1 MLNLYKTKN
10 QTKIG
15 RIIKM
20 KKNRLVALVMVCAM
34 ALSLLTGCGGSSS
47 SGSTGGAAEYSAENP
62 LELRLASDAP
72 AEHVATGLN
81 NDLCALVAEKTEGRV
96 TMKYFPSS
104 QLGSYETV
112 YEELMMGSIDAAQIT
127 VPDAIDARLG
137 IAYLPYYALSYEQAK
152 VLFAPDS
159 YVGNLMAEITATQ
172 GVKWMGFCLEGF
184 IGLGSTKR
192 LTDDGLTIEADKGIK
207 CRSANMV
214 TFRYILE
221 DLHYNPVAVAYNEVP
236 TAIQTNV
243 VDGWVGGTPN
253 MNYAWV
259 GDVINYMY
267 VNYIHPEA
275 TSYVAS
281 QKTLDKLTEEDRA
294 IVIECFEQ
302 ASADSFVKAEE
313 NEKVFIQKLQD
324 DYGVEV
330 IEYTPEQIA
339 PIAEYVRD
347 VTWTRLEAD
356 LGSDFINACRAD
368 VEAKGY

>member
-1 MLNLYKTKN
+1 
-10 QTKIG
+10 
-15 RIIKM
+15 M
-20 KKNRLVALVMVCAM
+20 KKMMALVMACVM
-34 ALSLLTGCGGSSS
+34 ALSLMTGCGGGGGSAS
-47 SGSTGGAAEYSAENP
+47 SGPAEYSAENP
-62 LELRLASDAP
+62 LTLRLASDAP
-72 AEHVATGLN
+72 LEHIATGLN
-81 NDLCALVAEKTEGRV
+81 EDVCAAIAEKTEGRIQV
-96 TMKYFPSS
+96 QYLGAST
-104 QLGSYETV
+104 LGSYETV
-112 YEELMMGSIDAAQIT
+112 YEELMMGTVDFAQIT
-127 VPDAIDARLG
+127 LPDATDPLLG
-137 IAYLPYYALSYEQAK
+137 CAYLPYYATNYEQAK
-152 VLFAPDS
+152 DLLAPDG
-159 YVGNLMAEITATQ
+159 VMAPTIGEITAEQ
-172 GVKWMGFCLEGF
+172 GVRFLGFCLEGF
-184 IGLGSTKR
+184 IGLGSTKEIPN
-192 LTDDGLTIEADKGIK
+192 LLDVTADKGIK

-214 TFRYILE
+214 TFRYVLE
-221 DLHYNPVAVAYNEVP
+221 DLHLNPVAVAYNEVP

-253 MNYAWV
+253 INYAWV

-281 QKTLDKLTEEDRA
+281 QKTLDKMTEEDRA
-294 IVIECFEQ
+294 IVIECFEE
-302 ASADSFVKAEE
+302 ASAESFVRAEE
-313 NEKVFIQKLQD
+313 NEKVYMQKLQD

>member
-1 MLNLYKTKN
+1 
-10 QTKIG
+10 
-15 RIIKM
+15 M
-20 KKNRLVALVMVCAM
+20 KKMLALVMACVM
-34 ALSLLTGCGGSSS
+34 ALSLLTACGGGSTAS
-47 SGSTGGAAEYSAENP
+47 SGPAEYSAENP
-62 LELRLASDAP
+62 LTLRLASDAP
-72 AEHVATGLN
+72 LEHIATGLN
-81 NDLCALVAEKTEGRV
+81 EDVCAAIAERTEGRIQV
-96 TMKYFPSS
+96 QYLGAST
-104 QLGSYETV
+104 LGSYETV
-112 YEELMMGSIDAAQIT
+112 YEELMMGTVDFAQIT
-127 VPDAIDARLG
+127 LPDATDPLLG
-137 IAYLPYYALSYEQAK
+137 CAYLPYYATNYEQAK
-152 VLFAPDS
+152 DLLAPDGVMGTTIS
-159 YVGNLMAEITATQ
+159 EITAEQ
-172 GVKWMGFCLEGF
+172 GVRFLGFCLEGF
-184 IGLGSTKR
+184 IGLGSTLP
-192 LTDDGLTIEADKGIK
+192 LTGDGLDPTVDKGIK

-281 QKTLDKLTEEDRA
+281 QKTLDKMTEEDRA
-294 IVIECFEQ
+294 IVIECFEE
-302 ASADSFVKAEE
+302 ASAESFVRAEE
-313 NEKVFIQKLQD
+313 NEKVYMQKLQD

>member
-1 MLNLYKTKN
+1 MSPDWLVSPPEVGFLFPAFDERATNLYNALYYTKN
-10 QTKIG
+10 IG
-15 RIIKM
+15 E
-20 KKNRLVALVMVCAM
+20 NH
-34 ALSLLTGCGGSSS
+34 
-47 SGSTGGAAEYSAENP
+47 SGFVDAVF
-62 LELRLASDAP
+62 RAP
-72 AEHVATGLN
+72 APMPAAVQKESFQSVLGDTL
-81 NDLCALVAEKTEGRV
+81 AEDCS
-96 TMKYFPSS
+96 F
-104 QLGSYETV
+104 L
-112 YEELMMGSIDAAQIT
+112 
-127 VPDAIDARLG
+127 
-137 IAYLPYYALSYEQAK
+137 
-152 VLFAPDS
+152 
-159 YVGNLMAEITATQ
+159 
-172 GVKWMGFCLEGF
+172 GFCLEGF

>member
-1 MLNLYKTKN
+1 
-10 QTKIG
+10 
-15 RIIKM
+15 M
-20 KKNRLVALVMVCAM
+20 KKRLLALVMASAM
-34 ALSLLTGCGGSSS
+34 ALSLLTGCGGGSS
-47 SGSTGGAAEYSAENP
+47 SGPADYSAENP
-62 LELRLASDAP
+62 LKLRLASDAP
-72 AEHVATGLN
+72 TEHIATGLN
-81 NDLCALVAEKTEGRV
+81 NNICEEIAERTEGRV
-96 TMKYFPSS
+96 QVQYLGAST
-104 QLGSYETV
+104 LGSYETV
-112 YEELMMGSIDAAQIT
+112 YEELMMGTVDFAQIT
-127 VPDAIDARLG
+127 LPDATDPLLG
-137 IAYLPYYALSYEQAK
+137 CAYLPYYATNFEQAK
-152 VLFAPDS
+152 ELLAPDG
-159 YVGNLMAEITATQ
+159 VMGTTIGEITAQQ
-172 GVKWMGFCLEGF
+172 GVRWLGFCLEGF

-192 LTDDGLTIEADKGIK
+192 LNGDGLDPTADKGIK

-221 DLHYNPVAVAYNEVP
+221 DLNYGPVAVAYNEVP

-281 QKTLDKLTEEDRA
+281 QKTLDKLTDEDRA
-294 IVIECFEQ
+294 IIIEVFEE
-302 ASADSFVKAEE
+302 ASAESFVEAEA
-313 NEKVFIQKLQD
+313 NEQVYKQKLQD

-368 VEAKGY
+368 VEARGY

>member
-1 MLNLYKTKN
+1 
-10 QTKIG
+10 
-15 RIIKM
+15 M
-20 KKNRLVALVMVCAM
+20 KKRLLALVMASAM
-34 ALSLLTGCGGSSS
+34 ALSLLTGCGGGGAS
-47 SGSTGGAAEYSAENP
+47 SGPADYSAENP
-62 LELRLASDAP
+62 LKLRLASDAP
-72 AEHVATGLN
+72 TEHIATGLN
-81 NDLCALVAEKTEGRV
+81 NTICEKIAERTEGRIQV
-96 TMKYFPSS
+96 QYLGAST
-104 QLGSYETV
+104 LGSYETV
-112 YEELMMGSIDAAQIT
+112 YEELMMGTVDFAQIT
-127 VPDAIDARLG
+127 LPDATDPLLG
-137 IAYLPYYALSYEQAK
+137 CAYLPYYATNFEQAK
-152 VLFAPDS
+152 ELLAPDGVMGTTIS
-159 YVGNLMAEITATQ
+159 EITASQ
-172 GVKWMGFCLEGF
+172 GVKFLGFCLEGF

-192 LTDDGLTIEADKGIK
+192 LNGDGLDPTSDKGIK

-221 DLHYNPVAVAYNEVP
+221 DLNYGPVAVAYNEVP

-281 QKTLDKLTEEDRA
+281 QRTLDKLTEEDRA
-294 IVIECFEQ
+294 IVIEVFEE
-302 ASADSFVKAEE
+302 ASAESFVEAEA
-313 NEKVFIQKLQD
+313 NEQVFKQKLQD

-339 PIAEYVRD
+339 PIAAYVRD

-368 VEAKGY
+368 VEARGY

>member
-1 MLNLYKTKN
+1 
-10 QTKIG
+10 
-15 RIIKM
+15 M
-20 KKNRLVALVMVCAM
+20 KKMLALVMACVM
-34 ALSLLTGCGGSSS
+34 ALSLIACGGSSS
-47 SGSTGGAAEYSAENP
+47 SGSAGGAAEYSAENP
-62 LELRLASDAP
+62 LQLRLASDAP
-72 AEHVATGLN
+72 LEHIATGLN
-81 NDLCALVAEKTEGRV
+81 EGVCAAIAEKTEGRV
-96 TMKYFPSS
+96 QVQY
-104 QLGSYETV
+104 LGASTLGGYETV
-112 YEELMMGSIDAAQIT
+112 YEELMMGTIDFAQIT
-127 VPDAIDARLG
+127 LPDATNPLLG
-137 IAYLPYYALSYEQAK
+137 CAYLPYYATNYEQAK
-152 VLFAPDS
+152 DLLAPDG
-159 YVGNLMAEITATQ
+159 VMATTIGEITAEQ
-172 GVKWMGFCLEGF
+172 GVRFLGFCLEGF
-184 IGLGSTKR
+184 IGLGSTLP
-192 LTDDGLTIEADKGIK
+192 LTGDGLDPTVDKGIK

-302 ASADSFVKAEE
+302 ASADSFVAAEE
-313 NEKVFIQKLQD
+313 NERNFIEKLQA

>member
-1 MLNLYKTKN
+1 
-10 QTKIG
+10 
-15 RIIKM
+15 M
-20 KKNRLVALVMVCAM
+20 KKMLALVMACVM
-34 ALSLLTGCGGSSS
+34 ALSLVACGGGGGSA
-47 SGSTGGAAEYSAENP
+47 SGGPAEYSAENP
-62 LELRLASDAP
+62 LQLRLASDAP
-72 AEHVATGLN
+72 LEHIATGLN
-81 NDLCALVAEKTEGRV
+81 EDVCAAIAEKTEGRV
-96 TMKYFPSS
+96 QVQYLGAST
-104 QLGSYETV
+104 LGSYETV
-112 YEELMMGSIDAAQIT
+112 YEELMMGTIDFAQIT
-127 VPDAIDARLG
+127 LPDATAPLLG
-137 IAYLPYYALSYEQAK
+137 CAYLPYYATNYEQAK
-152 VLFAPDS
+152 DLLAPDG
-159 YVGNLMAEITATQ
+159 VMATTIGEITAEQ
-172 GVKWMGFCLEGF
+172 GVRFLGFCLEGF
-184 IGLGSTKR
+184 IGLGSTLP
-192 LTDDGLTIEADKGIK
+192 LTGDGLDPTVDKGIK

-302 ASADSFVKAEE
+302 ASADSFVRAEE